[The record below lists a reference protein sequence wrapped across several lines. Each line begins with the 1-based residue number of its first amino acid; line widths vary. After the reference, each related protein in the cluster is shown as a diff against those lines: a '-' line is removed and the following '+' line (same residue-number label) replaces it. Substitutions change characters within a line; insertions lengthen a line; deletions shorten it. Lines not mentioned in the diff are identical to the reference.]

1 MLARIRDA
9 IAWRIRRRLGD
20 RRVDHL
26 LIGLAHPWRPLLAR
40 PLFVGVTGSAGKT
53 TAKHLLFEMLSGSL
67 RGTANPGT
75 LNAIPEV
82 AKTVLRSR
90 PWHDFCI
97 SELSESRPGAMD
109 EPLRL
114 LRPRI
119 TIVTNVR
126 DDHASAFESRD
137 GIAAEIE
144 KAVAA
149 LPPAGTAVLNADD
162 DLVVAMARG
171 CCARVITYGESP
183 AADLRAEDI
192 RAAWPDRLEFTATWQ
207 SQRARVSTRLCGPHW
222 LTSALAAIGG
232 GLAAGLTLEECA
244 QGLARA
250 APFEGRMQPVTT
262 TGGVTFVR
270 DDFKAPLWTV
280 DASLAFMDT
289 ARAPRKIIVV
299 GTLSDCGPGISQ
311 KYARVARR
319 AQGIA
324 DLTVFV
330 GPSASYALKAREA
343 GREDALRVF
352 GSVRAAAE
360 FVNANARRGDLVLLK
375 GTNKQDHLCRIPLA
389 RDGEI
394 ACWRD
399 DCKQGLFCS
408 ECPDRLRPSGTPAP
422 WSQPEAA
429 DPNAGKRKGGEI
441 SPGTQVIV
449 GLGNPEPR
457 HAGTPHNVGYEVA
470 DRLAASIGSAWH
482 STPEAWVAR
491 GFIGDRAVCLLKL
504 RVAMNL
510 TGTQLGKLSQ
520 HMGFGPGQCILVFDD
535 LATPIGSVRTRMSGG
550 AGGHRGVASILE
562 AFQTDALRRVKVGV
576 AGPGAQSDRI
586 GYVLA
591 PFRDEDRAAVERAI
605 DAAAA
610 RVVQMV
616 SGNVAASTG
625 SHAREQRAVGT

>member
-1 MLARIRDA
+1 MLAR
-9 IAWRIRRRLGD
+9 
-20 RRVDHL
+20 
-26 LIGLAHPWRPLLAR
+26 PF
-40 PLFVGVTGSAGKT
+40 FVGVTGSAGKT
-53 TAKHLLFEMLSGSL
+53 TAKHLLFEVLSGSL

-82 AKTVLRSR
+82 AKTVMRSR
-90 PWHDFCI
+90 PWHDFCV

-126 DDHASAFESRD
+126 DDHASAFESHEA
-137 GIAAEIE
+137 IADEIE

-149 LPPAGTAVLNADD
+149 LPATGTAVLNADD
-162 DLVVAMARG
+162 DLVVRMARSCRG
-171 CCARVITYGESP
+171 RVITYGESP
-183 AADLRAEDI
+183 TADLRAEEV
-192 RAAWPDRLEFTATWQ
+192 RATWPDRLEFTATWQ
-207 SQRARVSTRLCGPHW
+207 TQRTRIRTRLCGPHW

-262 TGGVTFVR
+262 PDGATFVR

-280 DASLAFMDT
+280 DASLEFIGA
-289 ARAPRKIIVV
+289 AHASRKIIVV

-319 AQGIA
+319 AQRIA
-324 DLTVFV
+324 ELTVFV
-330 GPSASYALKAREA
+330 GPSASYALKAREP

-360 FVNANARRGDLVLLK
+360 FVNANVRAGDLVLLK
-375 GTNKQDHLCRIPLA
+375 GTNKQDHLCRIVLA
-389 RDGEI
+389 RSGEI
-394 ACWRD
+394 TCWRD

-408 ECPDRLRPSGTPAP
+408 ECPERLRPSGARVPGPSTAGAD
-422 WSQPEAA
+422 AA
-429 DPNAGKRKGGEI
+429 WAARDAAGI
-441 SPGTQVIV
+441 VPGAQVIV

-470 DRLAASIGSAWH
+470 DRLAASIGSDWQ
-482 STPEAWVAR
+482 STPEAWVAQGSIR
-491 GFIGDRAVCLLKL
+491 GQPVRLLKL
-504 RVAMNL
+504 RIAMNL
-510 TGTQLGKLSQ
+510 TGAQLRNLSQ
-520 HMGFGPGQCILVFDD
+520 RMGFGPEQCILVFDD

-562 AFQTDALRRVKVGV
+562 AFQTDAFRRVKVGV
-576 AGPGAQSDRI
+576 AGPGAESDRI
-586 GYVLA
+586 GYVLT
-591 PFRDEDRAAVERAI
+591 PFRDEDRPAVERAI

-610 RVVQMV
+610 RVVQMIPV
-616 SGNVAASTG
+616 PEATL
-625 SHAREQRAVGT
+625 ARERRAAGS